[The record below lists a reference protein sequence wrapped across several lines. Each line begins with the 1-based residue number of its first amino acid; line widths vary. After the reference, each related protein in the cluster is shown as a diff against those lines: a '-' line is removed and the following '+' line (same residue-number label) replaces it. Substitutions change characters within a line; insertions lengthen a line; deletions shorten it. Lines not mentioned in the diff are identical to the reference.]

1 MATANAQTQSQE
13 LTDDLV
19 YRRILQTLEPFNQHG
34 VRLTPD
40 TDIASELELDSIAVM
55 DLVMEVEDAYDI
67 SFPINVISE
76 IRTIRE
82 LTEAVHAIKRG
93 EAR

>member
-1 MATANAQTQSQE
+1 MPTANAQPRPSN
-13 LTDDLV
+13 LADDLV
-19 YRRILQTLEPFNQHG
+19 YRRILQTLEPFNPHN
-34 VRLTPD
+34 VKLTPE
-40 TDIASELELDSIAVM
+40 TDIATELELDSIAVM
-55 DLVMEVEDAYDI
+55 DLVMEVEDVYDI

-93 EAR
+93 EAG